1 MVCWGRGIHIRGE
14 RILAKQD
21 DRGEL
26 GAHSCE
32 QRVTRSSGTCTL
44 VDTSCSYQFTVV
56 FSMKEPANLLESPF
70 IELLSAAS

>member
-1 MVCWGRGIHIRGE
+1 MLGVGAFIGEE

-26 GAHSCE
+26 GTHSCE
-32 QRVTRSSGTCTL
+32 QRVTRNSGTCIL

-70 IELLSAAS
+70 IELLDAAS